1 MANSVIIVGAGIAGL
16 SAGCYARMNGYRAA
30 IFEMHN
36 IPGGL
41 CTAWTRK
48 GYTWDISMH
57 LLAGSK
63 TGPLHRMWRE
73 LGAVQHR
80 RYHYHDVLTRVED
93 GGKSVA
99 FCADLRQLEEQMLAL
114 SPGDAR
120 RIREF
125 LRIFGGKSIVHLLP
139 LDAPG
144 TGSRLSA
151 LKMLFG
157 MLPLLGAFRKYGKL
171 TLREFADGFQDPFL
185 RAAIPNILDHP
196 GWPMPGYPL
205 MGVAGF
211 HTSALTEAGVPIGG
225 SKGVIED
232 IANRFKRLGGE
243 LQCRCKVTEVIVEN
257 DRAVGIRLEDG
268 TEHRANI
275 VLWAADGR
283 TLLFDLL
290 GERYLTDELRTR
302 YREWQVVRSMVHVM
316 LGLKRDM
323 RQEPCRL
330 TFKVDQPITVGETT
344 FPWLYFM
351 HHGFDPTSAGGEH
364 GGRGVVRYR
373 VRLLGKALPGQARLR
388 GGEAPHRGR
397 DGRHAGQTLAR
408 PGRRRGGGGRAHP
421 GHLSPLHR
429 QLAGLGGRLVHHAA
443 EHGPARHPH
452 AARPAEPLHGRPVD
466 RALHRHRDRGVDWAA
481 GDTAAVQ
488 GGGEAVSHDRGL
500 NSWARRRPAP
510 ALMRKV

>member
-330 TFKVDQPITVGETT
+330 TFKVEKPITVGKTA

-351 HHGFDPTSAGGEH
+351 HHGFDPTSTPEGNTAAEVWYDTEYDYWGKLYQDRPAYEAEKRRIADETIAALDTRWPGLAADVE
-364 GGRGVVRYR
+364 VVDVPTPATYHRYTGNWQGS
-373 VRLLGKALPGQARLR
+373 VDGWYITPQNMGQPATLTLPGLQNLYM
-388 GGEAPHRGR
+388 
-397 DGRHAGQTLAR
+397 AGQWTAPFTGTVIAALT
-408 PGRRRGGGGRAHP
+408 GRQAI
-421 GHLSPLHR
+421 
-429 QLAGLGGRLVHHAA
+429 QLLCKA
-443 EHGPARHPH
+443 EGKPFH
-452 AARPAEPLHGRPVD
+452 
-466 RALHRHRDRGVDWAA
+466 
-481 GDTAAVQ
+481 TT
-488 GGGEAVSHDRGL
+488 EA
-500 NSWARRRPAP
+500 
-510 ALMRKV
+510 